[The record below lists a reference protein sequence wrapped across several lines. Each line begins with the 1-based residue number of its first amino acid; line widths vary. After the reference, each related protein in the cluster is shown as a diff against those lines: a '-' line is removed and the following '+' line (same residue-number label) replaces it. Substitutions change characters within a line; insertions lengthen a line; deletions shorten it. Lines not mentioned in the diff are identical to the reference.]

1 MTAPARLEALYD
13 GSVQEIILARPPA
26 NILDRELIRCIKGH
40 LDHISKLS
48 GVRLL
53 VFKAEGKHFSFGA
66 SVAEHLPA
74 QVDLMLPEFHDLFSK
89 IESLYLPTAAVVQ
102 GQCLGGAAELVMWCG
117 MIFADETT
125 QIGFPEIKLAVY
137 PPVAAA
143 ALRWRTSGSAAVR
156 LTITGESLKAHEA
169 ARIGLID
176 HVSSDPGEALHAWY
190 EQHLASSS
198 AVALSAAWRASRKPL
213 ERYLSEDLKFAE
225 DLYLNHLMKHSDP
238 MEGLTAFMERRTPV
252 WSIS

>member
-74 QVDLMLPEFHDLFSK
+74 QVDLMLPCSRRSSHY
-89 IESLYLPTAAVVQ
+89 I
-102 GQCLGGAAELVMWCG
+102 
-117 MIFADETT
+117 
-125 QIGFPEIKLAVY
+125 Y
-137 PPVAAA
+137 PPPQ
-143 ALRWRTSGSAAVR
+143 LFRGN
-156 LTITGESLKAHEA
+156 
-169 ARIGLID
+169 
-176 HVSSDPGEALHAWY
+176 AWGA
-190 EQHLASSS
+190 Q
-198 AVALSAAWRASRKPL
+198 LSW
-213 ERYLSEDLKFAE
+213 
-225 DLYLNHLMKHSDP
+225 
-238 MEGLTAFMERRTPV
+238 
-252 WSIS
+252 